1 MKIKTLFQ
9 AVLSVGASLL
19 AKNARTTRATRQHA
33 LSLRFFA
40 SKLAPTGVALLLLS
54 ACDKAPVP
62 VESFAGLGSDAADFS
77 RVVPGKVF
85 SFPEDHGPHAGFR
98 IEWWYVTANLKDAQG
113 NVFGVQWTLFRNAL
127 KAGPVQA
134 GWHDSTVWLGHA
146 AVTSATRHYAAERY
160 ARGGVGQAGA
170 QAVPF
175 NAWIDDW
182 SFVTRPG
189 ADSPLADMQLK
200 ASGAQFAY
208 DLHLTSSRPL
218 VLQGDHGYSRK
229 SDQGQASYY
238 YSQPFFSAR
247 GSVSI
252 DGRVYQVS
260 GPAWLDREWSSQPL
274 TASQT
279 GWDWFS
285 LHLDRGEQLMLFRV
299 RQTDGASYLT
309 GTWID
314 REGHTQTLHNADIQ
328 LQPLETTTLEGR
340 KIPTRWSLKVPGKQ
354 LDITAQAVN
363 PNAWMNLSIP
373 YWEGPVQ
380 FEGGVGYLE
389 MTGY

>member
-1 MKIKTLFQ
+1 MKIK
-9 AVLSVGASLL
+9 
-19 AKNARTTRATRQHA
+19 A
-33 LSLRFFA
+33 LCCA
-40 SKLAPTGVALLLLS
+40 ALLLLS
-54 ACDKAPVP
+54 ACDKTPAP
-62 VESFAGLGSDAADFS
+62 ETSFAGLGSEAADFTQ
-77 RVVPGKVF
+77 VVPGKVF
-85 SFPEDHGPHAGFR
+85 SFPEDHGPHPGFR

-113 NVFGVQWTLFRNAL
+113 NLFGVQWTLFRNAL
-127 KAGPVQA
+127 KAGPTQP

-146 AVTSATRHYAAERY
+146 AVTSATRHYAAERL

-182 SFVTRPG
+182 NFATQPG
-189 ADSPLADMQLK
+189 AATPLADMQLK

-208 DLHLTSSRPL
+208 DLRLTSNRPL
-218 VLQGDHGYSRK
+218 VLQGDKGYSRK

-238 YSQPFFSAR
+238 YSQPFFTAN
-247 GSVSI
+247 GSVSL
-252 DGRVYQVS
+252 DGQVYQVS

-274 TASQT
+274 AASQT

-299 RQTDGASYLT
+299 RQKDGGGYLT

-314 REGHTQTLHNADIQ
+314 AQGHTETLHNADIQ
-328 LQPLETTTLEGR
+328 LTPLATTGIDGR
-340 KIPTRWSLKVPGKQ
+340 SIPTRWSLKIPGKQ
-354 LDITAQAVN
+354 LDITTQAVN
-363 PNAWMNLSIP
+363 PKAWMNLGIP
-373 YWEGPVQ
+373 YWEGPVK

>member
-1 MKIKTLFQ
+1 MKIK
-9 AVLSVGASLL
+9 AL
-19 AKNARTTRATRQHA
+19 ACIAW
-33 LSLRFFA
+33 
-40 SKLAPTGVALLLLS
+40 LLLS
-54 ACDKAPVP
+54 GCDQAPAP
-62 VESFAGLGSDAADFS
+62 EDSFAGLGSDAADFAQ
-77 RVVPGKVF
+77 VVPGKVF
-85 SFPEDHGPHAGFR
+85 SFPEDHGPHDGFR
-98 IEWWYVTANLKDAQG
+98 IEWWYVTANLKDDEG

-127 KAGPVQA
+127 KAGPVQP
-134 GWHDSTVWLGHA
+134 GWRDSTVWLGHA
-146 AVTSATRHYAAERY
+146 AVTSATRHYAAERL

-170 QAVPF
+170 QAEPF

-182 SFVTRPG
+182 NFASRPG
-189 ADSPLADMQLK
+189 AASPLADMQLK

-238 YSQPFFSAR
+238 YSQPFFTAS
-247 GSVSI
+247 GSVNL
-252 DGRVYQVS
+252 DGHTYQVS

-274 TASQT
+274 AASQT

-285 LHLDRGEQLMLFRV
+285 LHLDRGAQLMLFRV
-299 RQTDGASYLT
+299 RQKDSDGYLT

-314 REGHTQTLHNADIQ
+314 AQGHTETLHNSDIQ
-328 LQPLETTTLEGR
+328 LTPLTTTAIDGR
-340 KIPTRWSLKVPGKQ
+340 NIPTRWSLKIPGKQ
-354 LDITAQAVN
+354 LDITTEAVN
-363 PNAWMNLSIP
+363 PKAWMDLGIP
-373 YWEGPVQ
+373 YWEGPVR

>member
-1 MKIKTLFQ
+1 MKIK
-9 AVLSVGASLL
+9 AL
-19 AKNARTTRATRQHA
+19 ACIAW
-33 LSLRFFA
+33 
-40 SKLAPTGVALLLLS
+40 LLLS
-54 ACDKAPVP
+54 GCDQAPAP
-62 VESFAGLGSDAADFS
+62 EDSFAGLGSDAADFAQ
-77 RVVPGKVF
+77 VVPGKVF
-85 SFPEDHGPHAGFR
+85 SFPEDHGPHDGFR

-127 KAGPVQA
+127 KAGPVEP
-134 GWHDSTVWLGHA
+134 GWRDSTVWLGHA
-146 AVTSATRHYAAERY
+146 AVTSATHHYAAERL

-170 QAVPF
+170 QAEPF

-182 SFVTRPG
+182 NFASRPG
-189 ADSPLADMQLK
+189 TASPLADMQLK

-238 YSQPFFSAR
+238 YSQPFFTAN
-247 GSVSI
+247 GSVSL
-252 DGRVYQVS
+252 DGHTYQVS

-274 TASQT
+274 AASQT

-285 LHLDRGEQLMLFRV
+285 LHLDRGAQLMLFRV
-299 RQTDGASYLT
+299 REKDSNGYLT

-314 REGHTQTLHNADIQ
+314 AQGHTETLHNSDIQ
-328 LQPLETTTLEGR
+328 LTPLTTTAIDGR
-340 KIPTRWSLKVPGKQ
+340 NIPTRWSLKIPGKQ
-354 LDITAQAVN
+354 LDITTQAVN
-363 PNAWMNLSIP
+363 PKAWMDLSIP

-389 MTGY
+389 ITGY

>member
-1 MKIKTLFQ
+1 MKIKPLMW
-9 AVLSVGASLL
+9 
-19 AKNARTTRATRQHA
+19 
-33 LSLRFFA
+33 
-40 SKLAPTGVALLLLS
+40 ALLLLLS
-54 ACDKAPVP
+54 GCDKAPAP
-62 VESFAGLGSDAADFS
+62 EESFAGLGSAAADFAQ
-77 RVVPGKVF
+77 VVPGKVF
-85 SFPEDHGPHAGFR
+85 SFPEDHGPHDGFR
-98 IEWWYVTANLKDAQG
+98 IEWWYVTANLKDAEG
-113 NVFGVQWTLFRNAL
+113 NLFGVQWTLFRNAL
-127 KAGPVQA
+127 QAGPTQS
-134 GWHDSTVWLGHA
+134 GWRDSTVWLGHA

-182 SFVTRPG
+182 NFASRPG
-189 ADSPLADMQLK
+189 AASPLADMQLT

-218 VLQGDHGYSRK
+218 VLQGEQGYSRK

-238 YSQPFFSAR
+238 YSQPFFSAT
-247 GSVSI
+247 GSVRI
-252 DGRVYQVS
+252 DGTTYQVS

-274 TASQT
+274 AANQS

-299 RQTDGASYLT
+299 RQQDGPGYLT
-309 GTWID
+309 GIWID
-314 REGHTQTLHNADIQ
+314 QQGHTQTLHNADIQ
-328 LQPLETTTLEGR
+328 LTPLATTDIDGR
-340 KIPTRWSLKVPGKQ
+340 RIPTRWSLKIPGKQ
-354 LDITAQAVN
+354 LDITTEAVN

-373 YWEGPVQ
+373 YWEGPVR
-380 FEGGVGYLE
+380 FDGGVGYLE